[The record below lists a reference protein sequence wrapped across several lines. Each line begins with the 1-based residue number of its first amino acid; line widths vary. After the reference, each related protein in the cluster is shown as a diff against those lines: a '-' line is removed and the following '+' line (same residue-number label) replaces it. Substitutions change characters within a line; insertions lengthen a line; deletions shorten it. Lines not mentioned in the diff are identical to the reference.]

1 MMKTKWLI
9 SILLILLLQQL
20 FPLIQQILL
29 HPDPIQLQH
38 FFQSNNGIVV
48 LFLLQAIQIFL
59 FLIPAFPIQITAS
72 LVYGFYKGTL
82 IIYVSYLLTNILLYY
97 GTQKENILFS
107 KLIKRYQ
114 FLSKHHFMIYLIP
127 TIPNL
132 IKPYITKINNYS
144 FTQFLYTLSIASLP
158 SILLST
164 LIGTCLKYQYY
175 AYAILFAFLFLLFTI
190 STYLYLFI
198 KSKKR

>member
-1 MMKTKWLI
+1 MAFIMEHL
-9 SILLILLLQQL
+9 S
-20 FPLIQQILL
+20 FIQ
-29 HPDPIQLQH
+29 
-38 FFQSNNGIVV
+38 
-48 LFLLQAIQIFL
+48 A
-59 FLIPAFPIQITAS
+59 
-72 LVYGFYKGTL
+72 
-82 IIYVSYLLTNILLYY
+82 ILLYY
-97 GTQKENILFS
+97 GTQKENPLFT
-107 KLIKRYQ
+107 KLMKRYQ

-132 IKPYITKINNYS
+132 IKPYITKTNNYS

-175 AYAILFAFLFLLFTI
+175 TYAILFAFLFLLFTI

>member
-1 MMKTKWLI
+1 MKTKWLI

-59 FLIPAFPIQITAS
+59 FFIPAFPIQITAS

-82 IIYVSYLLTNILLYY
+82 IIYTSYLLTNILLYY

-107 KLIKRYQ
+107 
-114 FLSKHHFMIYLIP
+114 FF
-127 TIPNL
+127 
-132 IKPYITKINNYS
+132 
-144 FTQFLYTLSIASLP
+144 
-158 SILLST
+158 
-164 LIGTCLKYQYY
+164 
-175 AYAILFAFLFLLFTI
+175 
-190 STYLYLFI
+190 
-198 KSKKR
+198 